1 MYRQI
6 ARNREGKRRGLTNRG
21 SAVVVGVG
29 PVEGLGGALC
39 LRFAAEGLHVFAAG
53 RSAEKLRT
61 VAAAVEQAGGAATA
75 VTVDTTEAADV
86 ARLFDEV
93 DRAAG
98 GLELAVYNAGN
109 AAFGDVLEM
118 DPKQFEAVWRVGCFG
133 GFLVAREAGRRMLA
147 AGRGSLLFTG
157 ATASR
162 KARPPFAPFASAK
175 FALRGLAQALAR
187 DWGPKGVHVA
197 HVVVDGAIGGEKIK
211 RGLPQVAARLGDEGM
226 LGLAGLADVY
236 WALHA
241 QPRTAWTHELDVRT
255 WKESW

>member
-1 MYRQI
+1 MS
-6 ARNREGKRRGLTNRG
+6 AAGT
-21 SAVVVGVG
+21 AVVVGVG

-53 RSAEKLRT
+53 RGPESLARV
-61 VAAAVEQAGGAATA
+61 VAAIEDAGGAATA
-75 VTVDTTEAADV
+75 VPTDTTEASDV
-86 ARLFDEV
+86 ARLFE
-93 DRAAG
+93 AADAG
-98 GLELAVYNAGN
+98 PGALRLAVYNAGN
-109 AAFGDVLEM
+109 AAFGDPLAL

-147 AGRGSLLFTG
+147 AGAGTLLFTG
-157 ATASR
+157 ATASL

-197 HVVVDGAIGGEKIK
+197 HVVIDGAIAGDKIR
-211 RGLPQVAARLGDEGM
+211 RGLPQVAERLGEEGM
-226 LGLAGLADVY
+226 VGLAGLAEVY
-236 WALHA
+236 WMLHA

-255 WKESW
+255 SRESW

>member
-1 MYRQI
+1 M
-6 ARNREGKRRGLTNRG
+6 AGGSG

-39 LRFAAEGLHVFAAG
+39 LRFAAEGLHVYAAG
-53 RSAEKLRT
+53 RSRAKLDEV
-61 VAAAVEQAGGAATA
+61 VAAAERAGGRATA
-75 VTVDTTEAADV
+75 VAVDTTDATEV
-86 ARLFDEV
+86 GRLFAEV
-93 DRAAG
+93 DRGAG
-98 GLELAVYNAGN
+98 ALALAVYNAGN

-118 DPKQFEAVWRVGCFG
+118 EPKRFEEVWRVGCFG

-147 AGRGSLLFTG
+147 AGRGSLIFTG
-157 ATASR
+157 ATASL

-211 RGLPQVAARLGDEGM
+211 QGLPQVAARLGDEGM

-236 WALHA
+236 WMLHG
-241 QPRTAWTHELDVRT
+241 QPRNAWTHELDVRT
-255 WKESW
+255 HKESW

>member
-1 MYRQI
+1 MGG
-6 ARNREGKRRGLTNRG
+6 AGT
-21 SAVVVGVG
+21 AVVVGVG

-53 RSAEKLRT
+53 RSPENLARVVEAIEK
-61 VAAAVEQAGGAATA
+61 AGGAATA
-75 VTVDTTEAADV
+75 LPTDTTEASDV
-86 ARLFDEV
+86 ARLFAAV
-93 DRAAG
+93 DRVPG
-98 GLELAVYNAGN
+98 GLRLVVYNAGN

-147 AGRGSLLFTG
+147 AGAGSLLFTG
-157 ATASR
+157 ATASL
-162 KARPPFAPFASAK
+162 KARPPFAAFASSK

-197 HVVVDGAIGGEKIK
+197 HVVIDGAIAGEKIK
-211 RGLPQVAARLGDEGM
+211 RGLPAVAQRLGEEGM
-226 LGLAGLADVY
+226 VGLAGLAEVY

-241 QPRTAWTHELDVRT
+241 QPRTAWSHELDVRT
-255 WKESW
+255 SKETW